1 METLETE
8 DNLKIN
14 TIEELDI
21 KQNSFVVITSKR
33 NSGKTIL
40 NKHLIKNL
48 FDNYDFKFS
57 ILFSDTFF
65 NGDYKDLFDK
75 NFVFTSD
82 ELDIKIPKI
91 LQIQEKNIKNN
102 KIIHGLIV
110 LDDVKIYKKSKALI
124 DLATKS
130 RHYKL
135 TVICS
140 VQYPKELISSSI
152 RSNIDYLFWSD
163 LNEQALISVYQSI
176 HIPINFKTFQK
187 FVDDNNT
194 NYQFIFYN
202 SKEPDKKNRIKI
214 VKATQFENLKLIN
227 K

>member
-1 METLETE
+1 MENEN
-8 DNLKIN
+8 DNNKIYS
-14 TIEELDI
+14 IEELDI
-21 KQNSFVVITSKR
+21 KQHGFIVITSKR
-33 NSGKTIL
+33 NSGKSCL
-40 NKHLIKNL
+40 NKNLIKYL
-48 FDNYDFKFS
+48 FDNFDYQFS

-75 NFVFTSD
+75 DFVFKSD
-82 ELDIKIPKI
+82 DLDIKIPKI
-91 LQIQEKNIKNN
+91 LNIQEKNIKNN
-102 KIIHGLIV
+102 KLIQGLIV
-110 LDDVKIYKKSKALI
+110 LDDVKVYKKSKSLI

-176 HIPINFKTFQK
+176 HIPINFKKFQK

-202 SKEPDKKNRIKI
+202 SKEPDKKKRISI
-214 VKATQFENLKLIN
+214 VKARVFDNLKLVN

>member
-1 METLETE
+1 MEE
-8 DNLKIN
+8 DLNIYS
-14 TIEELDI
+14 IENLDI

-33 NSGKTIL
+33 NSGKTVL
-40 NKHLIKNL
+40 NKNLIKYL
-48 FDNYDFKFS
+48 FDNFDYNFS

-91 LQIQEKNIKNN
+91 LQIQEKNIKKN

-110 LDDVKIYKKSKALI
+110 LDDVKIYKKSKSLI

-176 HIPINFKTFQK
+176 HLPINFKTFQK
-187 FVDDNNT
+187 FVDNNNT

-202 SKEPDKKNRIKI
+202 SKESDKKKRIKI
-214 VKATQFENLKLIN
+214 VKSKIFENLKLVN
-227 K
+227 N

>member
-1 METLETE
+1 MEE
-8 DNLKIN
+8 NLKVYSL
-14 TIEELDI
+14 EELDI
-21 KQNSFVVITSKR
+21 KQNSFIVITSKR
-33 NSGKTIL
+33 NSGKTVL
-40 NKHLIKNL
+40 NKNLIKYL
-48 FDNYDFKFS
+48 FDNFDFQFS

-65 NGDYKDLFDK
+65 NKDYTTLFDK

-91 LQIQEKNIKNN
+91 LQIQENNINKN

-110 LDDVKIYKKSKALI
+110 LDDVKIYKKSKSLI

-194 NYQFIFYN
+194 NYQFIYYN
-202 SKEPDKKNRIKI
+202 SKEPNKKDRIKI
-214 VKATQFENLKLIN
+214 VKSRVFENLKLVN
-227 K
+227 H